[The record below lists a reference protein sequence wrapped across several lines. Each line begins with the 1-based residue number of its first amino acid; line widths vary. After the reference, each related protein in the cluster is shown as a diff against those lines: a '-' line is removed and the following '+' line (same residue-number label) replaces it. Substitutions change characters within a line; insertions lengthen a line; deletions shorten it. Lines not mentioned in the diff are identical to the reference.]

1 MLNKGTERERGSM
14 SKMILVVIFCSL
26 KLMFRFSLDVDV
38 QMLAPYK
45 RDILMIALWYV
56 LPWSL
61 VKYGLIFF
69 NRSILFGTLL
79 ARALRSLQNQ
89 TKAIFMECFNGKFL
103 DPLSLLGLP
112 ITSRPLHPST

>member
-1 MLNKGTERERGSM
+1 
-14 SKMILVVIFCSL
+14 
-26 KLMFRFSLDVDV
+26 
-38 QMLAPYK
+38 
-45 RDILMIALWYV
+45 MIALWYV

-69 NRSILFGTLL
+69 NRLILFGTLL

-103 DPLSLLGLP
+103 DPFSPLGLP
-112 ITSRPLHPST
+112 ITSGPLHPST

>member
-1 MLNKGTERERGSM
+1 MLNKGTERECGSM

-38 QMLAPYK
+38 QMLAPY
-45 RDILMIALWYV
+45 RRAILMIALWYV

-61 VKYGLIFF
+61 IKYGLIFF

-89 TKAIFMECFNGKFL
+89 TKEIL
-103 DPLSLLGLP
+103 DG
-112 ITSRPLHPST
+112 